1 MKSLE
6 AMDMAIAR
14 NLIEVLLDR
23 CKNGAA
29 FEPNVAIRSQKAVHK
44 SLESTS
50 VLMGAAHRLMLQP
63 ECLTPKASAERLNA
77 LLEEFKAAARMA
89 YQAGLLLTEG
99 EDEKLSQ

>member
-6 AMDMAIAR
+6 VMDMAIAR
-14 NLIEVLLDR
+14 DLIEVLLDR
-23 CKNGAA
+23 CKNEAA
-29 FEPNVAIRSQKAVHK
+29 FEPNVAVRCRKAVHK
-44 SLESTS
+44 SLESS
-50 VLMGAAHRLMLQP
+50 KVLMGAAHRLMLQP
-63 ECLTPKASAERLNA
+63 ECLTPRASAERLNA